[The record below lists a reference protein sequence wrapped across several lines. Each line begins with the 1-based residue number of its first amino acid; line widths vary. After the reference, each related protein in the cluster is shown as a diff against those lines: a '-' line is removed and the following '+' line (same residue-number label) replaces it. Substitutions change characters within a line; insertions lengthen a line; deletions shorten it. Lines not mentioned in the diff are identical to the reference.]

1 MLPCKYYLQH
11 RRCKFCVRSI
21 YKGRYSTFHCCSKL
35 KRRPADDLAAAIRR
49 QKLSCKCKRPP
60 LHHPEN
66 CIHRISA
73 TLLLQAR
80 AHPRYVPPPDFS
92 DLQCTCETTWCPL
105 PYGLRL
111 GTAVWDHYA
120 RKFQNEDSSE
130 SVSSSETPT
139 HGQVPTRQKGFMP
152 DWFYAAANKHM
163 HLTGEVDNTQSVSCK
178 APQKK
183 TMACFS
189 PLLDTSCAYWCNR
202 STHPTVIPS
211 PSSVRTT
218 RTRTQRPRP
227 PRPGQ
232 TPLSTR
238 QSPRAQHSQTRP
250 PQQTG
255 SQTVAQTPQTVDLSP
270 ATRAST
276 QQQPQGARSSLQA
289 IQAAP
294 TLVFQAIFRI
304 AAIMNSCA

>member
-1 MLPCKYYLQH
+1 MQVLCALNLQG
-11 RRCKFCVRSI
+11 SLLNI
-21 YKGRYSTFHCCSKL
+21 
-35 KRRPADDLAAAIRR
+35 P
-49 QKLSCKCKRPP
+49 
-60 LHHPEN
+60 
-66 CIHRISA
+66 
-73 TLLLQAR
+73 LLLQAEEEACR
-80 AHPRYVPPPDFS
+80 RPRCCNQKAEALPRYVPPPDFS

-276 QQQPQGARSSLQA
+276 QQQPQGARSSLVHGFQLAAAGQRQA
-289 IQAAP
+289 RPQTPQNRQQRCKFSDTPSLA
-294 TLVFQAIFRI
+294 TVQFQKLEHRKKFVT
-304 AAIMNSCA
+304 